1 MADRENIDA
10 QLTTRMR
17 GGYIPAM
24 RRRQLPVIDDEMR
37 RQLDT
42 LVASTDARA
51 RLDADPLGLVRA
63 LGSRADREVGGLIA
77 ATLAFGNVV
86 AIRRSITRV
95 YDALDGAPAHAAD
108 TLGEVELKRRLR
120 SFVHRVYR
128 GEHVARMLARAGK
141 LRAEHGTLG
150 DAFAACMDQ
159 DTTAGLVRG
168 LSRWAEA
175 LRGPSPARGLAHLLP
190 DPDKGSASKR
200 LFLYLR
206 WMVRRDDGVDL
217 GLWPVSPR
225 LLVIPVDTH
234 VHRIAR
240 NLGLTRRNDAS
251 LKTALEITDA
261 LRRLDPRDPVR
272 YDFALCHLGVSRE
285 CPSRRDPDKCAR
297 CTVQT
302 VCTRW
307 R

>member
-1 MADRENIDA
+1 MSRRRVLAVVDD
-10 QLTTRMR
+10 
-17 GGYIPAM
+17 AM
-24 RRRQLPVIDDEMR
+24 RVQLEA
-37 RQLDT
+37 
-42 LVASTDARA
+42 LVRSTDARA

-63 LGSRADREVGGLIA
+63 LPPAEREVGGLIA

-95 YDALDGAPAHAAD
+95 FDALDGTPARAAD
-108 TLGEVELKRRLR
+108 TLDERALKRRLDG
-120 SFVHRVYR
+120 FVHRIYR
-128 GEHVARMLARAGK
+128 GEHVARMLAGTGR

-150 DAFAACMDQ
+150 SALVARMPGP
-159 DTTAGLVRG
+159 TPENLVAGLA
-168 LSRWAEA
+168 LWTAA
-175 LRGPSPARGLAHLLP
+175 LRGRRPARGLAHLLP
-190 DPDKGSASKR
+190 DPAKGSASKR

-206 WMVRRDDGVDL
+206 WMVRPDDGVDL
-217 GLWPVSPR
+217 GLWTALISPR
-225 LLVIPVDTH
+225 SLVIPVDTH

-251 LKTALEITDA
+251 LRTALEITDA
-261 LRRLDPRDPVR
+261 LRRLDPDDPVR

-285 CPSRRDPDKCAR
+285 CPSRRDETKCAR
-297 CTVQT
+297 CVVRS

>member
-1 MADRENIDA
+1 MARRSLPMAPDMREKLDA
-10 QLTTRMR
+10 
-17 GGYIPAM
+17 
-24 RRRQLPVIDDEMR
+24 
-37 RQLDT
+37 

-63 LGSRADREVGGLIA
+63 LAPAEREVGGLIA

-86 AIRRSITRV
+86 AIRKSIVRV

-108 TLGEVELKRRLR
+108 TMSEAVLRARLR
-120 SFVHRVYR
+120 TFVHRVYR
-128 GEHVARMLARAGK
+128 GEHVARMLARAGG
-141 LRAEHGTLG
+141 LRRTHGSLG
-150 DAFAACMDQ
+150 EALAARI
-159 DTTAGLVRG
+159 TAQSTEGLVEG
-168 LSRWAEA
+168 LADWSEA
-175 LRGPSPARGLAHLLP
+175 LRGPRPARGLAHLLP
-190 DPDKGSASKR
+190 DPTKGSASKR

-206 WMVRRDDGVDL
+206 WMVRPDDGVDL
-217 GLWPVSPR
+217 GLWPIAPR

-234 VHRIAR
+234 VHRIAK

-251 LKTALEITDA
+251 LRTALEITEG
-261 LRRLDPRDPVR
+261 LRRLDPDDPVR

-285 CPSRRDPDKCAR
+285 CPSRRVEEKCAR
-297 CTVQT
+297 CVVRS